1 MAKRYHYLDAERP
14 RIEIIPMIDIM
25 MFLLVFFIMVTLK
38 MIPGTGVQLNLPGAS
53 TADKLPTTQVVIGV
67 AEDGSM
73 HIADQTMD
81 KDQLAA
87 YLNKMHQDKTQEL
100 QVIIAGDKQVSLQ
113 NLLAVMDVARAQ
125 GISGVGIAT
134 SEVKK

>member
-134 SEVKK
+134 SEVKQ

>member
-1 MAKRYHYLDAERP
+1 MAKRYHYLEAERP

-53 TADKLPTTQVVIGV
+53 TAEKLPTTQVVIGV
-67 AEDGSM
+67 AQDGSM
-73 HIADQTMD
+73 HVADQTMD

>member
-1 MAKRYHYLDAERP
+1 MAKHYHYLDAERP

-25 MFLLVFFIMVTLK
+25 MFLLVFFIMMTLK

-67 AEDGSM
+67 EENGSM
-73 HIADQTMD
+73 YIGDQSMD

-87 YLNKMHQDKTQEL
+87 YLNKMHQDKAQDL

-113 NLLAVMDVARAQ
+113 TLLAIMDVVRAQ

-134 SEVKK
+134 GEGDK